1 MTAIIVFTGVLFTG
15 LYFIWR
21 GERKEKQKA
30 KIIEMELDEHEEKI
44 SK

>member
-1 MTAIIVFTGVLFTG
+1 MLEIIIFSLVLFTG
-15 LYFIWR
+15 LYFIRR

-30 KIIEMELDEHEEKI
+30 KIIEMQLDEHEEKI